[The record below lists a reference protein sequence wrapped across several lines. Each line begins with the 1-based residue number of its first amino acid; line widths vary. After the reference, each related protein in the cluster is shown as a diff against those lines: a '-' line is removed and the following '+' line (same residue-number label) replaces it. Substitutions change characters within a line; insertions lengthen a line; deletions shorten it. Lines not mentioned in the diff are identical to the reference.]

1 MLFQRM
7 HTSEE
12 DKSCAC
18 ALLLWFLELCVWG
31 GHVPHL
37 PWVAHCC
44 LPDWFL
50 QMSGERKSKRN
61 NNSMRICML
70 MGRSGLPIRGH
81 LSSMIFFTLLTQFFR
96 NECSLLVMSM
106 HH

>member
-50 QMSGERKSKRN
+50 QMSGGKKIQKEQQQYAHLYADGEKWITHQRTPQFHDIFYST
-61 NNSMRICML
+61 NSI
-70 MGRSGLPIRGH
+70 
-81 LSSMIFFTLLTQFFR
+81 LS
-96 NECSLLVMSM
+96 
-106 HH
+106 